1 MRSAMGITTGKMS
14 AVAAIFP
21 APMVVI
27 KVISRKRTESG
38 DPAFENIWSVEVFIP
53 YHLSKPMIF

>member
-1 MRSAMGITTGKMS
+1 MRSAMGIATGKMS

-27 KVISRKRTESG
+27 KVISRKKTESG
-38 DPAFENIWSVEVFIP
+38 DPAFEKIWSIEVFILFTYKNP
-53 YHLSKPMIF
+53 

>member
-1 MRSAMGITTGKMS
+1 MGIATGKMS